1 MPRKINEKKYGIS
14 RNRYKELSGFCE
26 QYREWKLWLEHHRNT
41 ISEQCIDGMP
51 HGSGKHNEP
60 TANLAIKRQ
69 QLEANC
75 KMIEDAA
82 KETDAYFADFIL
94 EEVTKAEVTYRHL
107 RMVQGITCSAK
118 LYYALK
124 RKFFQ
129 ILDKKKQTS

>member
-26 QYREWKLWLEHHRNT
+26 QYREWKIWLEQHQDT
-41 ISEQCIDGMP
+41 ISGQCIDGMP
-51 HGSGKHNEP
+51 HGLGIHNEP
-60 TANLAIKRQ
+60 TANLAVKRQ

-82 KETDAYFADFIL
+82 KETDAFFADFII
-94 EEVTKAEVTYRHL
+94 EEVTKAEITYRHL
-107 RMVQGITCSAK
+107 KTRGITCSAK
-118 LYYALK
+118 LYYELK

-129 ILDKKKQTS
+129 ILDKKRQNF